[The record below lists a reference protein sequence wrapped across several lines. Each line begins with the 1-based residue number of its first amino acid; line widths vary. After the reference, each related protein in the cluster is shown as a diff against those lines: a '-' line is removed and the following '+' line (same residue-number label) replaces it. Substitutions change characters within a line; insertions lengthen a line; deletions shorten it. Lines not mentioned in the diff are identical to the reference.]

1 MFEFMMIFLGAMPF
15 IIGLYA
21 IRTIRKGNN
30 RGSDDPPPPPD
41 PAPPRPVLPPA
52 PEPRRVHTPV
62 RPRLQRSAV
71 KHGTLRT
78 TDWRKTVRREIRYV
92 AGHVIA

>member
-1 MFEFMMIFLGAMPF
+1 MFELIMIFLGAMPF
-15 IIGLYA
+15 LIGVYA

-52 PEPRRVHTPV
+52 PEPKRIHNPIQSHLQRDPV
-62 RPRLQRSAV
+62 KRGRLQMA
-71 KHGTLRT
+71 G
-78 TDWRKTVRREIRYV
+78 WRRTVREVRMEV
-92 AGHVIA
+92 